1 MLIMSGSL
9 ILFTVT
15 NYSPCIPLCFDR
27 SFADNVGPIK
37 SAASQKGGMSAQ
49 QLVQEI
55 LSQAGRCYPLVI
67 SVGVRDWITSIFY
80 ILIYPKWLCFFMI

>member
-1 MLIMSGSL
+1 MSGRHIS
-9 ILFTVT
+9 FNGT
-15 NYSPCIPLCFDR
+15 NYLPSCNLLCYFR

-55 LSQAGRCYPLVI
+55 LSQAGRC
-67 SVGVRDWITSIFY
+67 
-80 ILIYPKWLCFFMI
+80 

>member
-1 MLIMSGSL
+1 MSGRHIS
-9 ILFTVT
+9 FNGTS
-15 NYSPCIPLCFDR
+15 YFR

-55 LSQAGRCYPLVI
+55 LSQAGRC
-67 SVGVRDWITSIFY
+67 
-80 ILIYPKWLCFFMI
+80 